1 MLKKIKSKLKEQ
13 KGVDNT
19 IEMSVVLIISFIVLV
34 AIIGFCDLIYTNYKV
49 TQFANETVRIVELYG
64 EVGDKS
70 AEQIEK
76 LKDTIG
82 IDPVVKFNKTGIIK
96 FMESVTCTVELPY
109 KLKIP
114 FLDINI
120 TIRKSASGVGEV
132 YWK

>member
-19 IEMSVVLIISFIVLV
+19 IEMGVILIILFIVLF
-34 AIIGFCDLIYTNYKV
+34 AIIGFCNLLYMNYKV
-49 TQFANETVRIVELYG
+49 AQFTNETVRIAELYG

-70 AEQIEK
+70 LEQIEK
-76 LKDTIG
+76 LKNSIG
-82 IDPVVKFNKTGIIK
+82 IDPVVKFSKTGK
-96 FMESVTCTVELPY
+96 VEFMESITCTVELPY

-120 TIRKSASGVGEV
+120 KIKKSASGVGEV

>member
-13 KGVDNT
+13 KGIDNT
-19 IEMSVVLIISFIVLV
+19 IEMSVILIISFIVLF
-34 AIIGFCDLIYTNYKV
+34 AIIGFCNLIYTNFKV

-82 IDPVVKFNKTGIIK
+82 IDPVVKFNKTGRIQ

>member
-13 KGVDNT
+13 KGIDNT
-19 IEMSVVLIISFIVLV
+19 IEMSVILIISFIVLF
-34 AIIGFCDLIYTNYKV
+34 AIIGFCNLIYTNFKV

-64 EVGDKS
+64 EIGDKS

-82 IDPVVKFNKTGIIK
+82 IDPVVKFNKTGRIQ